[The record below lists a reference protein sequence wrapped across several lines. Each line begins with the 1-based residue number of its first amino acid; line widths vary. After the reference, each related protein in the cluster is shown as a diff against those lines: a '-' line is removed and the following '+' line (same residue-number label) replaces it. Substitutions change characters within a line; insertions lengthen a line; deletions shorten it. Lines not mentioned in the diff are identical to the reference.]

1 MLNQSPTMLLIRA
14 LPTDVFHKGMMIAG
28 CPAVVTQVVDGAEA
42 EDGTT
47 IEVGRC
53 MLNPVEARVETNC
66 FQLLKLKDDEPL
78 SKFAFSFN
86 LRHYI
91 EGFYMAAGAAVA
103 DVDMYEEGECMS
115 TLHAAKLTCDGT
127 VDCMGF
133 LRDAEG
139 CVTWIMKDSALSE
152 YTAGGVN
159 NARHVITLPSLLEFR
174 VSGLGFSV

>member
-1 MLNQSPTMLLIRA
+1 M
-14 LPTDVFHKGMMIAG
+14 DVFHDGMLIAG
-28 CPAVVTQVVDGAEA
+28 CPAVVTQLEDGAAAGA

-47 IEVGRC
+47 
-53 MLNPVEARVETNC
+53 
-66 FQLLKLKDDEPL
+66 F
-78 SKFAFSFN
+78 
-86 LRHYI
+86 
-91 EGFYMAAGAAVA
+91 EGFYLAAGAAVA

-152 YTAGGVN
+152 YTAGRVEYP
-159 NARHVITLPSLLEFR
+159 ITLPTAFTTFR
-174 VSGLGFSV
+174 TLASRVKRQPMTCRA